1 MKKDTNSAVSGGK
14 MLKKVLLLSTLLL
27 FALALAIIGINY
39 LTSYLFLKIPWL
51 LAVSVFLGVLTGGLT
66 SKLKNKSLPKVPA
79 GQVKRHNTGSF
90 LEHWGTAAGIF
101 LLMLSGLLLHG
112 NPSLFQTT
120 FHFLGLFLALFF
132 GSYFL
137 ADFFASKKYFG
148 LLPNLLDIF
157 DGTIKKYLFRAK
169 WNDNGKYL
177 SSQKSAFLLFTTFGI
192 GISVTGLIKIAGLL
206 WRLPPELVKISTLV
220 HDITSVLFAA
230 VVFIHILLVL
240 TVAAHRRLLRSWF
253 TGTVPD
259 ESRKIPT
266 PDPPE
271 KEPGGDIPE

>member
-1 MKKDTNSAVSGGK
+1 
-14 MLKKVLLLSTLLL
+14 
-27 FALALAIIGINY
+27 
-39 LTSYLFLKIPWL
+39 
-51 LAVSVFLGVLTGGLT
+51 VFLGVLTGGLT

-112 NPSLFQTT
+112 NPSLFQTN

-148 LLPNLLDIF
+148 LLPNLLDISTVPSRSIF
-157 DGTIKKYLFRAK
+157 QGE

-177 SSQKSAFLLFTTFGI
+177 SFRNQLFCFSLR
-192 GISVTGLIKIAGLL
+192 SVLEY
-206 WRLPPELVKISTLV
+206 RLP
-220 HDITSVLFAA
+220 VL
-230 VVFIHILLVL
+230 
-240 TVAAHRRLLRSWF
+240 S
-253 TGTVPD
+253 
-259 ESRKIPT
+259 K
-266 PDPPE
+266 
-271 KEPGGDIPE
+271 